1 VLVIFMVMVVDFY
14 SFFVL
19 DVFMVMM
26 VDIDN

>member
-1 VLVIFMVMVVDFY
+1 MVVMVDFY